1 MDTFPIRR
9 ILGLGWFYLLVF
21 ATATVVVSTDADVG
35 SLGSALSESNF
46 SEVLVFSLPIA
57 LAAIPSF
64 ILFLQR
70 RWVLGGIV
78 ALASGAVV
86 WGAIQM
92 LQITSSPL
100 TLLEA
105 LALLP
110 EVALML
116 GSWAVIVSLP
126 AALLLSRCSAATE
139 EK

>member
-1 MDTFPIRR
+1 MDTFPIRQ

-35 SLGSALSESNF
+35 SLGSALSQSNF